1 MPPKNK
7 AAKPKQKANA
17 PAKPVTL
24 NEAGA
29 KKAVAEYMIRQNRPY
44 SIQNIMDNLRG
55 AIPKKIC
62 ETVLDMLCEEKVLQL
77 KEYGKAKI
85 YLAN

>member
-1 MPPKNK
+1 
-7 AAKPKQKANA
+7 
-17 PAKPVTL
+17 
-24 NEAGA
+24 
-29 KKAVAEYMIRQNRPY
+29 MIRQNRPY

-62 ETVLDMLCEEKVLQL
+62 ETVLDTLCEEKVLQL

>member
-1 MPPKNK
+1 
-7 AAKPKQKANA
+7 
-17 PAKPVTL
+17 
-24 NEAGA
+24 
-29 KKAVAEYMIRQNRPY
+29 MIRQNRPY

-62 ETVLDMLCEEKVLQL
+62 ETVLDTLCEEKVLQL

-85 YLAN
+85 YLANQENFPTSNPEQLATIDNQIKLNKEKIETLQTKLK